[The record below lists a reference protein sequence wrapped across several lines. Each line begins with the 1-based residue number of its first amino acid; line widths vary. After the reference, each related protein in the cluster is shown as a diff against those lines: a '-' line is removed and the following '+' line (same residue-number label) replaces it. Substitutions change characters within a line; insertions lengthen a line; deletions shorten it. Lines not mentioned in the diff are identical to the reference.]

1 MNSPIIP
8 NVINPPVLTTVPV
21 DPELPTGFIMRGSY
35 KRLASSTALFTIM
48 MLAATPPAHASGS
61 SMPWEQPLQQILQ
74 SIEGPVA
81 KIVAVI
87 IIIATGLALA
97 FGDTSGGF
105 RRLIQIVFGLSIAF
119 AASSFFLS
127 FFSFGGGALV

>member
-1 MNSPIIP
+1 MNSPVIP
-8 NVINPPVLTTVPV
+8 NVSNPPVLSTVPV
-21 DPELPTGFIMRGSY
+21 DPELPAGSIMRGSY

-127 FFSFGGGALV
+127 FFSFGGGVLV

>member
-1 MNSPIIP
+1 MNSPVVP
-8 NVINPPVLTTVPV
+8 NVTNLPVLSPVPIGP
-21 DPELPTGFIMRGSY
+21 DLPAGSIMRGSY
-35 KRLASSTALFTIM
+35 RRLASSTALFTIM

-127 FFSFGGGALV
+127 FFSFGGGVLV

>member
-21 DPELPTGFIMRGSY
+21 DPDLPAVSIMRGTY